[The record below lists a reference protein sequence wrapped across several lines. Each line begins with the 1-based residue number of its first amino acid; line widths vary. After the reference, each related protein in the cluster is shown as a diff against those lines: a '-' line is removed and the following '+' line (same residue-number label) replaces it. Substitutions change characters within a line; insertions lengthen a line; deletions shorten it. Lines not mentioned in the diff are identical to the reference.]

1 MSDSAGIGRTGWIDM
16 SVDDAE
22 GVRDVYVQ
30 AGAALFQT

>member
-1 MSDSAGIGRTGWIDM
+1 MSDSAGICRTGWIDV

-22 GVRDVYVQ
+22 GVRDFYVE